1 MSKRLCRWCKARCGG
16 ECPEARAASARW
28 AARLKEEATR
38 RAKGKGRGHAGGAAL
53 AAAYADPKQHEELA
67 RHLFT

>member
-28 AARLKEEATR
+28 AARFQEEATKR
-38 RAKGKGRGHAGGAAL
+38 MKGRGHGGGAAL
-53 AAAYADPKQHEELA
+53 AAAYADPKQHEEQVK
-67 RHLFT
+67 RLFG

>member
-28 AARLKEEATR
+28 AARLQEEATR
-38 RAKGKGRGHAGGAAL
+38 RAKGGGHRAGAAL
-53 AAAYADPKQHEELA
+53 AAAYGDPEQHEEQA
-67 RHLFT
+67 TRLFG